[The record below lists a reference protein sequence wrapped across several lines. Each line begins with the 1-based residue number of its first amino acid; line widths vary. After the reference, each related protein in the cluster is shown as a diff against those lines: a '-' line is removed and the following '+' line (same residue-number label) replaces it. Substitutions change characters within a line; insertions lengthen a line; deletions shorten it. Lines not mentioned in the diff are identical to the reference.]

1 MWGLNDEE
9 VQLLEKYLKSVYG
22 VAASQEV
29 VMQLTMDP
37 HIASFDIKEANKLRK
52 GIAKKVP
59 KIIEET
65 RLMFYEKGKAAG
77 TRKEMLDY
85 IWKRQIGM
93 SLG

>member
-1 MWGLNDEE
+1 MWGLNDKE
-9 VQLLEKYLKSVYG
+9 VAVLEKYLKPVYG

-37 HIASFDIKEANKLRK
+37 QIANFDIREANKLRK

-65 RLMFYEKGKAAG
+65 RQMFYQKGVEAG

-85 IWKRQIGM
+85 VWKRQIGM